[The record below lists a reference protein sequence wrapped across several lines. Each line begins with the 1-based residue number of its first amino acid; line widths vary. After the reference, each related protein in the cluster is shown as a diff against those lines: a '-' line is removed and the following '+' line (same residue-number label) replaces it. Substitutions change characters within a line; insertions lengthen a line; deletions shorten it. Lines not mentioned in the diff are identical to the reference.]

1 MKSSRVFGFAML
13 LTLALA
19 VGCASK
25 PADNSS
31 AAGSP
36 SPAAGAQN
44 GSAPA
49 GSGGSNAPNSSG
61 AANGSN
67 APSSSSSSG
76 SGNAA
81 GGSASKPA
89 EPKPT
94 PEAIVIPVGKT
105 ISVRLGEALNSKDSQ
120 EGETFSATVAS
131 PVEVNGH
138 VVIPSGS
145 PASGTVVAAK
155 AMGHFK
161 GGALLQVRLNSV
173 SIHGHDH
180 AIESSIVSRQLAG
193 KGKRSSIAIGGGAAA
208 GAIIGALAGG
218 GKGAAI
224 GAGAG
229 AGAGTAGAGLTGN
242 KEITLPA
249 ESTLSFTLKQSLTVR

>member
-1 MKSSRVFGFAML
+1 MKSSRVFSFAML

-61 AANGSN
+61 ASN
-67 APSSSSSSG
+67 PSSSSG
-76 SGNAA
+76 SGNTS
-81 GGSASKPA
+81 GGSASSKPA

-120 EGETFSATVAS
+120 EGQTFSATVAS

>member
-1 MKSSRVFGFAML
+1 MKSSRVFSFAML

-36 SPAAGAQN
+36 SPAAGGSTNAPS
-44 GSAPA
+44 GSA
-49 GSGGSNAPNSSG
+49 GSGASNTGGGSNA
-61 AANGSN
+61 A
-67 APSSSSSSG
+67 SSSSG
-76 SGNAA
+76 SA
-81 GGSASKPA
+81 ASKPA

-94 PEAIVIPVGKT
+94 QEAIVVPVGKT
-105 ISVRLGEALNSKDSQ
+105 ISVRLGEQLSSNKSQ
-120 EGETFSATVAS
+120 EGQTFSATVAA
-131 PVEVNGH
+131 PVEVNGRT
-138 VVIPSGS
+138 VIPEGS

-173 SIHGHDH
+173 SIHGHEH
-180 AIESSIVSRQLAG
+180 SIESSIVSRQLAG
-193 KGKRSSIAIGGGAAA
+193 KGKRSSVAIGGGAAA